1 VLKPLLKLIGSKQYP
16 RGPGFKRARAHQ
28 LDLSGTRVE
37 FKTPPNSD
45 VMVPFD
51 PMPEKYNLYD
61 EKVRNYKPKKPTDM
75 HWRTLYTEGWS
86 FFGVPLVQ
94 GEIGQLNL
102 GVFFVHTPR
111 HGNLFNP
118 DNFLN
123 ALDERLGGR
132 YGPISEQHRA
142 IARIDWQ
149 LKTIHGN
156 DWVRYWNQKIDVLNN
171 GVEWVTPITEEHM
184 LFFGFPHFINRPNT
198 RLNEAYSKLEDQIM
212 STVKIDWSADILRQK
227 QAAAEKWPDVK
238 LPRQRPVLEWPEE
251 EWAKYAP
258 KDELAELFEEA
269 ARETQ
274 ALKEH
279 NEAMRK
285 KQALALEEAD
295 RLREKQKSK
304 MQGK

>member
-37 FKTPPNSD
+37 FKTPPHSD
-45 VMVPFD
+45 VKVSFKKK
-51 PMPEKYNLYD
+51 PEKYNLYD
-61 EKVRNYKPKKPTDM
+61 EIVRSYKPKKPTDM

-86 FFGVPLVQ
+86 FFGVPLIQ
-94 GEIGQLNL
+94 GIIGKLKL
-102 GVFFVHTPR
+102 GVNFVHTSR
-111 HGNLFNP
+111 HGNLLNP
-118 DNFLN
+118 ENFLN
-123 ALDERLGGR
+123 ALDQMLEGDH
-132 YGPISEQHRA
+132 GPATGQWRKIS
-142 IARIDWQ
+142 RINWQ
-149 LKTIHGN
+149 VKTIHGN
-156 DWVRYWNQKIDVLNN
+156 DWARFNTRR
-171 GVEWVTPITEEHM
+171 VEDLHNYADWVIPITEEHM
-184 LFFGFPHFINRPNT
+184 LLFNFVHFVHRPNT
-198 RLNEAYSKLEDQIM
+198 RLNEAYRELEDQIM

-227 QAAAEKWPDVK
+227 QAAAEKWPDAQ
-238 LPRQRPVLEWPEE
+238 LPHQRPVLEWPEE

-258 KDELAELFEEA
+258 KDELAALFEES

-295 RLREKQKSK
+295 RLREKQKK
-304 MQGK
+304 QDAG